1 MGCADSTIH
10 DIHIYNL
17 LNENTKERFR
27 TIIAEDDI
35 ISLIE
40 L

>member
-10 DIHIYNL
+10 DNSIYSL
-17 LNENTKERFR
+17 LNENTKEHFR
-27 TIIAEDDI
+27 TIISEDDI